1 MLDDRIELA
10 RLVPPSELEE
20 LIAGV
25 ARALG
30 CAVAVFDLDGNR
42 LAGSAVAGSPARDLE
57 YHGEPVARL
66 AASGNGADAALTLMI
81 DTLGLLI
88 HHAHARD
95 LAAATHEEAMRLT
108 FAELTEHN
116 QRLQRAVARL
126 EELDRLK
133 SNFLATM
140 SHELR
145 TPLTSVIGYAEMMA
159 EGLAGPVSTDQR
171 EYLTTILGKAD
182 QLLGLITSVLEV
194 SSLESGQLTLERSS
208 LSLAELVASEI
219 ATFQPQAN
227 RRGIAIQVAIEAAVT
242 VIGDRRKIRQVVT
255 SLLSNA
261 VKFTPDRGRVEI
273 DAAVEGDALVIRT
286 KDGGVG
292 IAPEFLPYVFDRFRQ
307 ADSRSTRRHGGL
319 GLGLAIAQHLV
330 TLHGGRIRA
339 ESDGLG
345 RGASLVVELP
355 VGAHVTATPMPAA
368 RRPRSQPLNLAGT
381 TAVVVD
387 DAADSRELL
396 CAVLQNAAA
405 TVVACESA
413 ASALTA
419 IGAHDVGLV
428 VADIAMPD
436 VDGYELIRQ
445 IRTIRKDLPA
455 IAVSAFAHPEDRAR
469 AIAAGYS
476 AYCAKPLDTAA
487 FLNVV
492 RDALGERAI

>member
-1 MLDDRIELA
+1 MTPRRMLDDRIELA

-261 VKFTPDRGRVEI
+261 VKFTPDRGNVGV
-273 DAAVEGDALVIRT
+273 AVRTGPLDPGNEDGERAVQLVVS
-286 KDGGVG
+286 DSG
-292 IAPEFLPYVFDRFRQ
+292 IGISRDQVAKIFEPFFQV
-307 ADSRSTRRHGGL
+307 DSSSTRAFGGTGL
-319 GLGLAIAQHLV
+319 GLTLAKAYV
-330 TLHGGRIRA
+330 EAHGGRIWVDTA
-339 ESDGLG
+339 PGQGSTFT
-345 RGASLVVELP
+345 ASF
-355 VGAHVTATPMPAA
+355 PM
-368 RRPRSQPLNLAGT
+368 RSEPG
-381 TAVVVD
+381 
-387 DAADSRELL
+387 E
-396 CAVLQNAAA
+396 AA
-405 TVVACESA
+405 TS
-413 ASALTA
+413 
-419 IGAHDVGLV
+419 
-428 VADIAMPD
+428 
-436 VDGYELIRQ
+436 
-445 IRTIRKDLPA
+445 
-455 IAVSAFAHPEDRAR
+455 
-469 AIAAGYS
+469 
-476 AYCAKPLDTAA
+476 
-487 FLNVV
+487 
-492 RDALGERAI
+492 